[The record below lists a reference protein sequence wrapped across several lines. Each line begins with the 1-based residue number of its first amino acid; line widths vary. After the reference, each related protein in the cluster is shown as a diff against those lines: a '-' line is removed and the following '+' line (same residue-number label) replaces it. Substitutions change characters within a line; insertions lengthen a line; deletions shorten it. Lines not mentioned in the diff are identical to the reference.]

1 MSILTLLQGSF
12 GTQGNGSNPYL
23 ILGVL
28 GLYFFMLLAVG
39 YVTGRKAND
48 NGYFVG
54 NKQSLWWMVALGMLS
69 DSMSGVSFISVPGA
83 VNVAHW
89 SYMQVVFGYV
99 AGYFFIAY
107 VLLPLYYRENLTSIY
122 TYLGGRLG
130 LEHQRVGASFFVLS
144 RLLGSAARLF
154 LTVAVLQTYLFGPMG
169 VPFFISVIV
178 IILLILAYTMKGGI
192 KTLVV
197 TDALQSVFLIGGV
210 LICVVALAEGLEWF
224 SLWQKGGDSPWCRI
238 MSTEMSDIFVWDG
251 NSKLNFWKQFFG
263 GAAMC
268 IAMTGL
274 DQNMMQK
281 NLSCK
286 SLGDAQKN
294 MVTTGI
300 VVMVVNVF
308 FLSLGVMLHA
318 YLLKY
323 QIAIPNLNGK
333 PSTDGIFPMLALNGH
348 FNLFGEPWLVPFA
361 FVLGLSA
368 ATFSSADSVLTTLTT
383 SVYHDFL
390 GLGEHKEG
398 YDEARKG
405 RVRRGLHLGFAVALF
420 FCILLFH
427 WLNES
432 SLIDTVLM
440 VATYTYGPLLA
451 LFVVGIYT
459 QWSPKGWAVVFWC
472 LVSPLLTY
480 FLKLSDAVGVW
491 SDGRN
496 VEQFNMLEKAW
507 YHLNVSGKPWFGGY
521 VIGYESL
528 IINAVIVI
536 FGLGVIYG
544 IQQQRKD

>member
-1 MSILTLLQGSF
+1 MSPSMILLALA
-12 GTQGNGSNPYL
+12 
-23 ILGVL
+23 
-28 GLYFFMLLAVG
+28 LYFIMLLAVG
-39 YVTGRKAND
+39 YATGRKANED
-48 NGYFVG
+48 GYFVG
-54 NKQSLWWMVALGMLS
+54 NKQSLWWMVAFGMLS

-89 SYMQVVFGYV
+89 SYMQVVFGYL
-99 AGYFFIAY
+99 AGYLVIAY

-122 TYLGGRLG
+122 TYLGARLG
-130 LEHQRVGASFFVLS
+130 REHQRVGASFFVLS

-154 LTVAVLQTYLFGPMG
+154 LTVAILQTYLFGPMG
-169 VPFFISVIV
+169 VPFFLSVIV
-178 IILLILAYTMKGGI
+178 IIVLILAYTMKGGI

-210 LICVVALAEGLEWF
+210 LVCVVALADGLEWI
-224 SLWQKGGDSPWCRI
+224 SLWQKGVGVSPWQRI
-238 MSTEMSDIFVWDG
+238 MDSEMSDVFVWDG
-251 NSKLNFWKQFFG
+251 NSKLNFWKQFMG

-286 SLGDAQKN
+286 SLKDAQKN
-294 MVTTGI
+294 MISTAF
-300 VVMVVNVF
+300 VVLLVNVF

-318 YLLKY
+318 YLAKY
-323 QIAIPNLNGK
+323 ALEIPVLNGK
-333 PSTDGIFPMLALNGH
+333 PSTDGIFPMLALGGLS
-348 FNLFGEPWLVPFA
+348 LFGTSWLVPFA

-390 GLGEHKEG
+390 GLGEEKSG
-398 YDEARKG
+398 YDESRKM

-420 FCILLFH
+420 FCILLFY

-451 LFVVGIYT
+451 LFAVGIYT
-459 QWSPKGWAVVFWC
+459 RWTPKGWYVVMWC
-472 LVSPLLTY
+472 VISPLLTY
-480 FLKLSDAVGVW
+480 FLKLSDAAGVL
-491 SDGRN
+491 SQGRD
-496 VEQFNMLEKAW
+496 VAKFNALERLW
-507 YHLNVSGKPWFGGY
+507 YHTWEKGSPWFGHY

-528 IINAVIVI
+528 ILNAGIVAL
-536 FGLGVIYG
+536 GLGVIHFCQNYK
-544 IQQQRKD
+544 RS

>member
-1 MSILTLLQGSF
+1 MSRHTLLQGSF
-12 GTQGNGSNPYL
+12 DTQGNGSNPYL

-48 NGYFVG
+48 KGYFVG

-210 LICVVALAEGLEWF
+210 LICVMALAEGLEWF
-224 SLWQKGGDSPWCRI
+224 SLWQKGGDSPWYRI

-318 YLLKY
+318 YLFKY

-405 RVRRGLHLGFAVALF
+405 RVRRRLHLGFAVALF

-459 QWSPKGWAVVFWC
+459 QWSPKGWLVVFWC
-472 LVSPLLTY
+472 VLSPLITY

-491 SDGRN
+491 SGGRN
-496 VEQFNMLEKAW
+496 VEQFNVLEKAW
-507 YHLNVSGKPWFGGY
+507 YHLNPTGKPWFGGY

-528 IINAVIVI
+528 ILNAVIVI
-536 FGLGVIYG
+536 FGLGLIYG
-544 IQQQRKD
+544 IQQWRKD

>member
-1 MSILTLLQGSF
+1 MSPTLILTALA
-12 GTQGNGSNPYL
+12 
-23 ILGVL
+23 
-28 GLYFFMLLAVG
+28 LYFFMLLAVG
-39 YVTGRKAND
+39 YVTGRKANED
-48 NGYFVG
+48 GYFVG

-99 AGYFFIAY
+99 AGYLVIAY
-107 VLLPLYYRENLTSIY
+107 VLLPLYYKENLTSIY
-122 TYLGGRLG
+122 TYLGTRLG
-130 LEHQRVGASFFVLS
+130 VEHQRVGASFFVVS

-154 LTVAVLQTYLFGPMG
+154 LTVAILQTYLFGPMG

-210 LICVVALAEGLEWF
+210 LICVVALADGLEWISF
-224 SLWQKGGDSPWCRI
+224 WQKGVGESPWNRI
-238 MSTEMSDIFVWDG
+238 MSSEMSDVFVWDA
-251 NSKLNFWKQFFG
+251 NSKVNFWKQFLG

-286 SLGDAQKN
+286 SLKDAQKN
-294 MVTTGI
+294 MVTTGF
-300 VVMVVNVF
+300 VVLIVNVF
-308 FLSLGVMLHA
+308 FLSLGVMMHA
-318 YLLKY
+318 YLSKY
-323 QIAIPNLNGK
+323 QLEIPMLNGK
-333 PSTDGIFPMLALNGH
+333 PSTDGIFPMLALGGNLS
-348 FNLFGEPWLVPFA
+348 LFGVSWLVPFA
-361 FVLGLSA
+361 FMLGLSA

-390 GLGEHKEG
+390 GLGDERVG
-398 YDEARKG
+398 YDDQRKK
-405 RVRRGLHLGFAVALF
+405 RVRQSLHFGFAVALF
-420 FCILLFH
+420 FCILLFY

-440 VATYTYGPLLA
+440 VATYTYGPLVA
-451 LFVVGIYT
+451 LFAVGLYT
-459 QWSPKGWAVVFWC
+459 KWSPKGWAVVMWC
-472 LVSPLLTY
+472 ILSPLITY
-480 FLKLSDAVGVW
+480 FLKLSDAAGVW
-491 SDGRN
+491 LEGKDIAKLN
-496 VEQFNMLEKAW
+496 FLEKFW
-507 YHLNVSGKPWFGGY
+507 YSMNPGGRPWFGGY

-528 IINAVIVI
+528 ILNAAIVVL
-536 FGLGVIYG
+536 GLGTIHWV
-544 IQQQRKD
+544 QKRRAK

>member
-1 MSILTLLQGSF
+1 MSPYMILLALA
-12 GTQGNGSNPYL
+12 
-23 ILGVL
+23 
-28 GLYFFMLLAVG
+28 LYFLMLLTVG
-39 YVTGRKAND
+39 FLTGRKAND
-48 NGYFVG
+48 DGYFVG

-99 AGYFFIAY
+99 AGYLVIAF

-122 TYLGGRLG
+122 TYLGTRLG
-130 LEHQRVGASFFVLS
+130 VEHQRVGASFFVIS

-154 LTVAVLQTYLFGPMG
+154 LTVAILQTYLFGPMG
-169 VPFFISVIV
+169 VPFYLSVIV

-210 LICVVALAEGLEWF
+210 LLCVVALADGLEWISF
-224 SLWQKGGDSPWCRI
+224 WQKGVSGSPWSRI
-238 MSTEMSDIFVWDG
+238 MDSEMSDVFVWDG
-251 NSKLNFWKQFFG
+251 NSKLNFWKQFLG

-286 SLGDAQKN
+286 SLKDAQKN
-294 MVTTGI
+294 MITTGI

-318 YLLKY
+318 YLAKY
-323 QIAIPNLNGK
+323 ALSIPMLNGK
-333 PSTDGIFPMLALNGH
+333 PSTDGIFPMLALGGLS
-348 FNLFGEPWLVPFA
+348 LFGVSWLVPFA

-390 GLGEHKEG
+390 GLGSDQSG
-398 YDEARKG
+398 YDEVKKR
-405 RVRRGLHLGFAVALF
+405 RIRRGLHLGFAVALF
-420 FCILLFH
+420 FCILLFY
-427 WLNES
+427 WMNES
-432 SLIDTVLM
+432 ALIDTVLM

-451 LFVVGIYT
+451 LFFVGIYT
-459 QWSPKGWAVVFWC
+459 KWTPKGWPVVLWC
-472 LVSPLLTY
+472 LISPVMTY
-480 FLKLSDAVGVW
+480 LLKLSDASGVW
-491 SDGRN
+491 SEGRDTASFN
-496 VEQFNMLEKAW
+496 FVERFWYQLFPNGKA
-507 YHLNVSGKPWFGGY
+507 WFGGY
-521 VIGYESL
+521 VIGFESL
-528 IINAVIVI
+528 IVNAMIAI
-536 FGLGVIYG
+536 AGLGLIHVF
-544 IQQQRKD
+544 QKRAAKS

>member
-1 MSILTLLQGSF
+1 MSNTMSFSSPYVILS
-12 GTQGNGSNPYL
+12 
-23 ILGVL
+23 VL

-39 YVTGRKAND
+39 YITGRKAND

-54 NKQSLWWMVALGMLS
+54 NRQSLWWMVALGMLS

-89 SYMQVVFGYV
+89 SYMQVVFGYL
-99 AGYFFIAY
+99 AGYLVIAY

-122 TYLGGRLG
+122 TYLGSRLG
-130 LEHQRVGASFFVLS
+130 VEHQRVGASFFVLS

-154 LTVAVLQTYLFGPMG
+154 LTVAILQTYLFGPMG
-169 VPFFISVIV
+169 VPFFISVMV
-178 IILLILAYTMKGGI
+178 IIALILAYTMKGGI

-210 LICVVALAEGLEWF
+210 LVCVVALADGLEWIDF
-224 SLWQKGGDSPWCRI
+224 WQKGVGESPWQRI
-238 MSTEMSDIFVWDG
+238 MSSEMSDVFVWDG
-251 NSKLNFWKQFFG
+251 NSKLNFWKQFLG

-286 SLGDAQKN
+286 SLKDAQKN
-294 MVTTGI
+294 MVTTGF
-300 VVMVVNVF
+300 VVVVVNVF

-318 YLLKY
+318 YLAKY
-323 QIAIPNLNGK
+323 QLSMPLLNSK
-333 PSTDGIFPMLALNGH
+333 PSTDGIFPMLALGGH
-348 FNLFGEPWLVPFA
+348 LSLFGSPWVVPFA

-390 GLGEHKEG
+390 GLG
-398 YDEARKG
+398 DENDGHSAE
-405 RVRRGLHLGFAVALF
+405 RRRLIRRILHFGFAVALF
-420 FCILLFH
+420 FCILLFY

-451 LFVVGIYT
+451 LFFVGIYT
-459 QWSPKGWAVVFWC
+459 RWSPRGGLVVLWC
-472 LVSPLLTY
+472 VLAPLITY
-480 FLKLSDAVGVW
+480 LLKLSDAAGVW
-491 SDGRN
+491 SSGRDMAK
-496 VEQFNMLEKAW
+496 FNWLESIW
-507 YHLNVSGKPWFGGY
+507 YSMNPAGEPWFGSY
-521 VIGYESL
+521 VIGFESL
-528 IINAVIVI
+528 IVNAAIVI
-536 FGLGVIYG
+536 LGLGAIDFAQKRGKGASAV
-544 IQQQRKD
+544 

>member
-1 MSILTLLQGSF
+1 MSEMNISSPYVILT
-12 GTQGNGSNPYL
+12 
-23 ILGVL
+23 VL
-28 GLYFFMLLAVG
+28 GLYFFLLLAVG
-39 YVTGRKAND
+39 YLTGRKAND

-89 SYMQVVFGYV
+89 SYMQVVFGYL
-99 AGYFFIAY
+99 AGYLVIAF

-122 TYLGGRLG
+122 TYLGTRLG
-130 LEHQRVGASFFVLS
+130 IEHQRVGASFFVLS

-154 LTVAVLQTYLFGPMG
+154 LTVAILQTYLFGPMG
-169 VPFFISVIV
+169 VPFFISVMV
-178 IILLILAYTMKGGI
+178 IIALILAYTMKGGI

-210 LICVVALAEGLEWF
+210 LICVVGLAYGLEWID
-224 SLWQKGGDSPWCRI
+224 LWQKGAGPSPWHRI
-238 MSTEMSDIFVWDG
+238 MSSDMSDVFVWDA
-251 NSKLNFWKQFFG
+251 NSKLNFWKQFLG

-286 SLGDAQKN
+286 SLQDAQKN
-294 MVTTGI
+294 MVTTGF
-300 VVMVVNVF
+300 VVVLVNVF
-308 FLSLGVMLHA
+308 FLSLGIMLHA
-318 YLLKY
+318 YLVKY
-323 QIAIPNLNGK
+323 QLSIPMLNEK
-333 PSTDGIFPMLALNGH
+333 PSTDGIFPMLALGGH
-348 FNLFGEPWLVPFA
+348 LSLFGSPWIVPFA

-390 GLGEHKEG
+390 GLGEEKNG

-405 RVRRGLHLGFAVALF
+405 RVRRALHMGFAVALF
-420 FCILLFH
+420 FCILLFY

-451 LFVVGIYT
+451 LFFVGIYT
-459 QWSPKGWAVVFWC
+459 QWSPKGWAVVLWC
-472 LVSPLLTY
+472 VVSPLLTY

-491 SDGRN
+491 SQGRDVAKFN
-496 VEQFNMLEKAW
+496 VLESFW
-507 YHLNVSGKPWFGGY
+507 YSLSPANKPWFGDY
-521 VIGYESL
+521 VIGFESL
-528 IINAVIVI
+528 IINAAIVVL
-536 FGLGVIYG
+536 GLGLIHG
-544 IQQQRKD
+544 IQRGKK

>member
-1 MSILTLLQGSF
+1 MS
-12 GTQGNGSNPYL
+12 PYL
-23 ILGVL
+23 ILL
-28 GLYFFMLLAVG
+28 ALALYFFMLLAVG

-48 NGYFVG
+48 DGYFVG

-89 SYMQVVFGYV
+89 SYMQVVFGYL
-99 AGYFFIAY
+99 AGYLVIAY

-122 TYLGGRLG
+122 TYLGTRLG

-154 LTVAVLQTYLFGPMG
+154 LTVAILQTYLFGPMG
-169 VPFFISVIV
+169 VPFFLSVIV
-178 IILLILAYTMKGGI
+178 IIALILAYTMKGGI

-210 LICVVALAEGLEWF
+210 LICVVALADGLEWIDF
-224 SLWQKGGDSPWCRI
+224 WQKGVGPSPWQRI
-238 MSTEMSDIFVWDG
+238 MVAEMSEVFVWDG
-251 NSKLNFWKQFFG
+251 NSKLNFWKQFLG

-286 SLGDAQKN
+286 SLKDAQKN

-300 VVMVVNVF
+300 VVMLVNVF

-318 YLLKY
+318 YLAKFSLE
-323 QIAIPNLNGK
+323 IPLLNGK
-333 PSTDGIFPMLALNGH
+333 PSTDGIFPMLALGGLS
-348 FNLFGEPWLVPFA
+348 LFGVAWLVPFA

-390 GLGEHKEG
+390 GLGGDRLG
-398 YDEARKG
+398 YDDARKK
-405 RVRRGLHLGFAVALF
+405 RIRQKLHLGFAVALF

-451 LFVVGIYT
+451 LFAVGIYT
-459 QWSPKGWAVVFWC
+459 QWKPKGWAVVLWC
-472 LVSPLLTY
+472 IASPLITY
-480 FLKLSDAVGVW
+480 FLKLSDAAGVW
-491 SDGRN
+491 SAGRD
-496 VEQFNMLEKAW
+496 VTKFNALERVW
-507 YHLNVSGKPWFGGY
+507 FQTDVHGQPWFGAY

-528 IINAVIVI
+528 ILNAAIVVI
-536 FGLGVIYG
+536 GLGLIHFC
-544 IQQQRKD
+544 QSRKKI